1 MKLLESGIKGF
12 GKLVNQK
19 FNFDKN
25 FTLIY
30 GKNEAGKTTLWK
42 FLLYCLFGYDK
53 SEVHD
58 YKPWNSKEYG
68 GHCIYELKDA
78 HRYRISR
85 DFGRNEYNFYDL
97 SKEIDMSNDLSIKQ
111 ENDILVDQLGIDLKM
126 FKAFTTI
133 AEIQPEIE
141 EKSKI
146 SIKLGELVE
155 REEEIGKLKK
165 VIEQV
170 ESRLRDIG
178 ADGSADS
185 PMGNLK
191 IKIRELKSRLES
203 LKEKDY
209 QKRKLIEQI
218 YKLNKRINDINEN
231 IKTLGLDLKALHVQE
246 YREKLT
252 EIEDKRNRLEEV
264 RVKLSE
270 LSRYKDIRT
279 DKRDEMVIMITKVK
293 EIEKSISSEEDY
305 LKRQRL
311 AAITIENEMN
321 EIEKALSMSGEM
333 NFETVSLK
341 IQNIQ
346 LRYDMLEEKKK
357 NLESMKS
364 EFADF
369 VEDTRDKIEKLKEY
383 ESIFVEKNINV
394 NELEDL
400 KKQAEIVVDTS
411 EKAELDDQKRQLE
424 KYQKNMHSLI
434 WWIIGGILVGIVGII
449 FGYLG
454 NPYIYFIGGAG
465 ILLFIFS
472 LVERVKAGKNIEDS
486 RKIIELLEKIVTGN
500 ESKKEEAKRKL
511 MAQLNKGGFTSVE
524 EAKIAYEDYLK
535 LKKRDYERE
544 TSKYKMQIE
553 DVERTV
559 SSYSE
564 ELMKMV
570 EAFVSP
576 AEKND
581 LGKHVKALI
590 DQVQRYKKLLLE
602 KARTE
607 DSIERTQER
616 LRQYQND
623 KENTDLTLKKL
634 YEKVKVHSIEEYD
647 ELLARKDEYTSLR
660 FMEKELTNALAEID
674 SEEERKMIKEVE
686 ENSAL
691 LNRIVDSSSANI
703 QIDLKK
709 YEIEKEKVIDEMKKR
724 QAALDNKME
733 EEAIGNVKM
742 ELISEEKKLSDMISY
757 SNSLLHVRRFM
768 RELYENVKNDFVPR
782 LRKEL
787 KKGIQTITKGKYEDV
802 EVGKDL
808 SVTLIE
814 RDKKIGSMAMS
825 KGTREQIKFAI
836 MLSFGKIFSRNS
848 EPLPLLLDDPFV
860 NYDDERYRIALELL
874 HDISKENQIV
884 LFTCRSDTKEFLG
897 LYKDVLVLELK

>member
-12 GKLVNQK
+12 GKLVNRK
-19 FNFDKN
+19 FNFGKN

-58 YKPWNSKEYG
+58 YKPWSSQEYG
-68 GHCIYELKDA
+68 GYCIYELEDS

-85 DFGRNEYNFYDL
+85 DFGRNEYSFYDL
-97 SKEIDMSNDLSIKQ
+97 SKEIDMSNDVSIKQ
-111 ENDILVDQLGIDLKM
+111 GNGILVDQLGIDLKM
-126 FKAFTTI
+126 FETFTTI

-141 EKSKI
+141 EKSKV
-146 SIKLGELVE
+146 SVKLGELVE

-165 VIEQV
+165 AIEQV
-170 ESRLRDIG
+170 ESRLKDIG

-218 YKLNKRINDINEN
+218 YKLNKKINDIDEK
-231 IKTLGLDLKALHVQE
+231 IKTLRLDLKALYVQE
-246 YREKLT
+246 HREKLA
-252 EIEDKRNRLEEV
+252 EIEDKRNRLEEI

-270 LSRYKDIRT
+270 LSKYKDIRT
-279 DKRDEMVIMITKVK
+279 DKRDEMMIMVTKIK

-357 NLESMKS
+357 HLESMKN

-369 VEDTRDKIEKLKEY
+369 VEDTRDKIEKLKAY
-383 ESIFVEKNINV
+383 ESIFVDKNINV
-394 NELEDL
+394 SELEEL
-400 KKQAEIVVDTS
+400 KKQAGIVVDTS
-411 EKAELDDQKRQLE
+411 EKAELDDQKRQLR
-424 KYQKNMHSLI
+424 KYQKNMRSLI
-434 WWIIGGILVGIVGII
+434 WWIIGGILVGIVGIT

-465 ILLFIFS
+465 ILLFLFS
-472 LVERVKAGKNIEDS
+472 LIERVKAGKNVEDS

-500 ESKKEEAKRKL
+500 EGKKEEAKRKL
-511 MAQLNKGGFTSVE
+511 VAQLSEGGFASVE
-524 EAKIAYEDYLK
+524 EAKIAYEDYLR

-544 TSKYKMQIE
+544 TSKYKVQIE
-553 DVERTV
+553 DAERMI

-590 DQVQRYKKLLLE
+590 DQVQRYRKLLLE

-623 KENTDLTLKKL
+623 KENADLTLKKL

-647 ELLARKDEYTSLR
+647 ELLARKDKYISLR
-660 FMEKELTNALAEID
+660 FLEKELTDALAEID
-674 SEEERKMIKEVE
+674 SKEEKKMIKEVE

-709 YEIEKEKVIDEMKKR
+709 YEIEKEKVIDEMKKQ
-724 QAALDNKME
+724 QAALDSKME
-733 EEAIGNVKM
+733 EETIGNVKM
-742 ELISEEKKLSDMISY
+742 ELMSEEKKLSDMISY

-768 RELYENVKNDFVPR
+768 RELYENVKNDFVPK

-787 KKGIQTITKGKYEDV
+787 KKSIQTITKGKYEDV

-808 SVTLIE
+808 SVTLMAK
-814 RDKKIGSMAMS
+814 DKKIRSIAMS

-860 NYDDERYRIALELL
+860 NYDDERYRIALDLL
-874 HDISKENQIV
+874 RDISKENQIV
-884 LFTCRSDTKEFLG
+884 LFTCRSDTKEFLSP
-897 LYKDVLVLELK
+897 YKDVLMLELK